1 MTGWLPNITA
11 DPDPMRLVR
20 EAQARGEEVTMT
32 TGVDGGTIVVLWHI
46 PSTGHWVM
54 EGARIDGSHDA

>member
-1 MTGWLPNITA
+1 MLWPEITA

-20 EAQARGEEVTMT
+20 EARERGEDVRMT
-32 TGVDGGTIVVLWHI
+32 TGVDGGTIVVFWYI

-54 EGARIDGSHDA
+54 EGALIDGEACR